1 MGANMVEKTITEN
14 RSTRSVEHIMSLE
27 PKDMRR
33 FVEVIREIEI
43 ALGNSRRF
51 LSDIERT
58 QRNAVRRSIY
68 VARDLPAGHI
78 LCEADI
84 DYRRPGTGI
93 LRTGWQMYYQTAHPG
108 KNAGQRLEW
117 GIEMTLNTIAVVDFG
132 MGNLRSVQNAVEH
145 VGGHFVVVNKPNELN
160 LAIDSFA
167 WGWRVQPSDSASTGQ
182 DLPMRLM
189 SAEGWLVD
197 SWYLSGHAVD
207 VPGIRGRR

>member
-1 MGANMVEKTITEN
+1 
-14 RSTRSVEHIMSLE
+14 MSLE

-93 LRTGWQMYYQTAHPG
+93 PPGQVGRCTIQTAHPG
-108 KNAGQRLEW
+108 EKCRTA
-117 GIEMTLNTIAVVDFG
+117 FG
-132 MGNLRSVQNAVEH
+132 MG
-145 VGGHFVVVNKPNELN
+145 
-160 LAIDSFA
+160 
-167 WGWRVQPSDSASTGQ
+167 
-182 DLPMRLM
+182 
-189 SAEGWLVD
+189 
-197 SWYLSGHAVD
+197 
-207 VPGIRGRR
+207 